1 MRGSGRKNLSSKSS
15 IKFQK
20 DTFLATFFLNGCTA
34 ETLGAD
40 DDILVT
46 KHRVLLYQIDIFQR
60 SFFMVVILET
70 EKINGN
76 PVASLFESL
85 FRIQDKAQ
93 YLTETFEIPVARFGL

>member
-1 MRGSGRKNLSSKSS
+1 M
-15 IKFQK
+15 
-20 DTFLATFFLNGCTA
+20 
-34 ETLGAD
+34 
-40 DDILVT
+40 
-46 KHRVLLYQIDIFQR
+46 LYQIDIFQR

-93 YLTETFEIPVARFGL
+93 YLTETFEIPVARFGLWMPVLIIAVTTCDVNIPFTIFILANVSHHKFGSPNSDRKHVL